1 MTLAVLILSGAIAGQ
16 APVAPL
22 VSPASEV
29 TAALADAKRLPV
41 ELATRTRYVS
51 MYSVPPA
58 DRGEFVKVFAFW
70 SNSLSREAEL
80 VKPRRVTDTLL
91 AVVLDDYGWT
101 PDVWEKLGDV
111 DPYFHVRLKITSGQ
125 TYRFFHRGGV
135 YGRNTLTPGWYEEPS
150 TAKDATVSALAPW
163 LPERPVREL
172 SVLTLSACP
181 VVRAD
186 WWLSTT
192 AIQAGRKG
200 VGYYDWLGLKKR
212 ADFEALVGLDI
223 EASKKVKRE
232 VAGIVSRSGVS
243 QLPRQIFRYQ
253 SITGGVWQTR
263 DVLDDNVDAR
273 NALRQLD
280 GDFKHQAEEW
290 YSFLPNGLFAYYLS
304 DQDGKQQET
313 APDKLGRDSTSTSN
327 DGRIHVG
334 LSCVRC
340 HAEGI
345 KPIADWARTVYQGD
359 VQLTSPDYVKLKR
372 LRQLYLSDLAGKVER
387 DAGEFAETVAKV
399 NGLKL
404 ADNAKTFARVVAAYQ
419 ESDHGPAEVAR
430 QLGTT
435 EAKLLDALRPIKLL
449 DPILSGLLQV
459 PPVPLRIEDLEQLY
473 PLLAG
478 YVRE

>member
-1 MTLAVLILSGAIAGQ
+1 MTLGVLVLTGAIAGQ
-16 APVAPL
+16 APAAPL
-22 VSPASEV
+22 VSPGSEV
-29 TAALADAKRLPV
+29 TAALADVKRLHPD
-41 ELATRTRYVS
+41 AAQRTRYLS
-51 MYSVPPA
+51 MLAIPPA
-58 DRGEFVKVFAFW
+58 ERGEFVKVFAFW

-80 VKPRRVTDTLL
+80 VKPRRVTDSLL
-91 AVVLDDYGWT
+91 AVLLDDYSWAPET
-101 PDVWEKLGDV
+101 WEKLGDI
-111 DPYFHVRLKITSGQ
+111 DPYFHVRLRITTGQ

-135 YGRNTLTPGWYEEPS
+135 YGRNALAVGWYEEPS

-163 LPERPVREL
+163 LPERPAREL
-172 SVLTLSACP
+172 SLLTLSAAP
-181 VVRAD
+181 IVRAD

-200 VGYYDWLGLKKR
+200 VGYYDWLWLKSRK
-212 ADFEALVGLDI
+212 DFESLVGLDL
-223 EASKKVKRE
+223 EASKRVKRE

-253 SITGGVWQTR
+253 SVTGGYWQTR
-263 DVLDDNVDAR
+263 DVLDDNADAR

-280 GDFKHQAEEW
+280 GDFKHQAEEH
-290 YSFLPNGLFAYYLS
+290 YGFLPNGLFAYYLS

-340 HAEGI
+340 HAEGV
-345 KPIADWARTVYQGD
+345 KPIKEWARTVYTGD
-359 VQLTSPDYVKLKR
+359 VQLASPDYQKLRR

-387 DAGEFAETVAKV
+387 DGGEFAETVLKV

-404 ADNAKTFARVVAAYQ
+404 ADNAKAFARAVANYA
-419 ESDHGPAEVAR
+419 EADFGPAEVAR

-435 EAKLLDALRPIKLL
+435 EAKLLDALRAQGQL
-449 DPILSGLLQV
+449 DPILGGLLQK
-459 PPVPLRIEDLEQLY
+459 PPVPLRVEDMEQLY

-478 YVRE
+478 YVRD